1 MTQTQL
7 LILRIP
13 VILIALTIHEYAHG
27 YIAWRKGDN
36 TAKQAG
42 RLTFNPIAHLDVL
55 GTIMLFF
62 GPFGWAKPVPVNPY
76 NFDNPKRDM
85 IYVGAA
91 GPVSNIL
98 LALVFGFLFRFLHS
112 SGAVASLSP
121 MFLIFLQL
129 CILINLGLSFFN
141 LIPVPPLDGSNILM
155 GFLPQDKVVSYL
167 KYVRYAPQVFIFLI
181 MTDWIYSRFHI
192 GYPLFS
198 FIIYPI
204 FNLYFN
210 FWQLI
215 IFGGK
220 VM

>member
-1 MTQTQL
+1 MNETQL
-7 LILRIP
+7 LIIRIP
-13 VILIALTIHEYAHG
+13 VILIALTVHEYFHG
-27 YIAWRKGDN
+27 YVAWKKGDN

-42 RLTFNPIAHLDVL
+42 RLTFNPIAHLDVF
-55 GTIMLFF
+55 GTLMLFF

-76 NFDNPKRDM
+76 NLDNPKRDM
-85 IYVGAA
+85 IFVGAA
-91 GPVSNIL
+91 GPVSNIV
-98 LALVFGFLFRFLHS
+98 LALLFGFTLRFLS
-112 SGAVASLSP
+112 ASGAAASLSP
-121 MFLIFLQL
+121 MVLAFLQL
-129 CILINLGLSFFN
+129 SIMINLGLSFFN

-155 GFLPQDKVVSYL
+155 GFLPQDKVAIYI
-167 KYVRYAPQVFIFLI
+167 KYVKYAPQVFIFLI
-181 MTDWIYSRFHI
+181 VTDWIYSRFHI

-198 FIIYPI
+198 FIIYPL

>member
-1 MTQTQL
+1 MNETQL

-27 YIAWRKGDN
+27 YIAWLKGDG

-55 GTIMLFF
+55 GTLMLFF

-76 NFDNPKRDM
+76 NLDNPKRDM
-85 IYVGAA
+85 IFVGAA

-98 LALVFGFLFRFLHS
+98 LALVFGFLLRFIIT
-112 SGAVASLSP
+112 SGAAKSISP
-121 MFLIFLQL
+121 MIIVFLQL
-129 CILINLGLSFFN
+129 SLMINLGLSFFN

-155 GFLPQDKVVSYL
+155 GFLPQDKISIYL

-181 MTDWIYSRFHI
+181 VSDWIYSRFHI

-198 FIIYPI
+198 KIFYPL
-204 FNLYFN
+204 FNLYFD